1 VLVQAA
7 KADPNDPNSKDTK
20 KLLMREYNKPS
31 SRKYLS
37 DDELKLIGKH
47 KSQLPKPAAI
57 DVPVIPDFSFL
68 KPEPDPRAAEMEKRF
83 QELLRKSEEEKRLNR
98 ISGIGGLL
106 GGDIE

>member
-1 VLVQAA
+1 
-7 KADPNDPNSKDTK
+7 
-20 KLLMREYNKPS
+20 MREYNKPS

-47 KSQLPKPAAI
+47 KSQLPKPAVI
-57 DVPVIPDFSFL
+57 DVPVVPDFSFL
-68 KPEPDPRAAEMEKRF
+68 KPEPDPRAVEMEKRF